1 MSTQATMSTAAPI
14 SLVSPSALASRP
26 VEAPA
31 PTRLSVLARSGLLAL
46 VATAA
51 LGGCQAFGGGG
62 GVMPAS
68 DLGPPP
74 SLRSS
79 LPSREVRSAT
89 TDPDGQPLQ
98 TAPTRRLDLPK
109 NARGEARTAES
120 GLRRIQR
127 DEIEGAAAG
136 GGSSGGLTPSLSAS
150 GGVGVGGKF

>member
-1 MSTQATMSTAAPI
+1 MSQADHPPA
-14 SLVSPSALASRP
+14 ASRLKARP
-26 VEAPA
+26 SGLV
-31 PTRLSVLARSGLLAL
+31 RSGLLAL
-46 VATAA
+46 LATAA

-74 SLRSS
+74 SLRGS
-79 LPSREVRSAT
+79 LSNREVRTAT

-109 NARGEARTAES
+109 NARGEARAAEA
-120 GLRRIQR
+120 GPRRIQR
-127 DEIEGAAAG
+127 EEIEGAAAAG
-136 GGSSGGLTPSLSAS
+136 SSSGGLAPSLSAS